1 MDRETDRE
9 KMSSLEKAKKAVQ
22 WGGVIVAGLWVI
34 YGALKATRAIAI
46 ESKKLREETQ
56 SLSRT

>member
-1 MDRETDRE
+1 
-9 KMSSLEKAKKAVQ
+9 MSSLEKAKKAVQ